1 MISVVDSC
9 VAAKW
14 YAPEADREVARK
26 LLGRP
31 LIAPD
36 QIRAEVASAL
46 WKKVRAKEI
55 ERAQALQALSH
66 LARTVK
72 LMPSEP
78 LADMALGLALDLGQP
93 VYDCF
98 FLALARTLNFPLI
111 TADEK
116 LWLRTRRT
124 VFSGRVIMLHELEQA
139 ND

>member
-14 YAPEADREVARK
+14 YAPEPDTALART
-26 LLGRP
+26 LLDHP

-36 QIRAEVASAL
+36 QIRAEVASTL
-46 WKKVRAKEI
+46 WKKVRAREL
-55 ERAQALQALSH
+55 ERAQALRALSH
-66 LARTVK
+66 LFRTVK

-78 LADMALGLALDLGQP
+78 LADMALELALDLGQP

-98 FLALARTLNFPLI
+98 FLALAQTLNFPLV
-111 TADEK
+111 TADRK

-124 VFSGRVIMLHELEQA
+124 AFSGLVILLDNLEQT
-139 ND
+139 DD

>member
-14 YAPEADREVARK
+14 YALEPDTELART

-46 WKKVRAKEI
+46 WKKVRANQI
-55 ERAQALQALSH
+55 ERAQALQALEH
-66 LARTVK
+66 LVQTVT

-78 LADMALGLALDLGQP
+78 LAEMALELALDLGQP

-98 FLALARTLNFPLI
+98 FLALAQTLNFPLI
-111 TADEK
+111 TADRK
-116 LWLRTRRT
+116 LWFRTRST
-124 VFSGRVIMLHELEQA
+124 ALSERVIMLCDLEEG
-139 ND
+139 DD

>member
-14 YAPEADREVARK
+14 YAPEPDREVARK

-46 WKKVRAKEI
+46 WKKVRANEI
-55 ERAQALQALSH
+55 ERAQALRSLSH
-66 LARTVK
+66 LVRIVK

-78 LADMALGLALDLGQP
+78 LADMALGLALDLGQQ

-98 FLALARTLNFPLI
+98 FLALAQTLNFPLI
-111 TADEK
+111 TADRK
-116 LWLRTRRT
+116 LWFRTRGTAFNR
-124 VFSGRVIMLHELEQA
+124 RVIMLE
-139 ND
+139 DWRPDDD

>member
-1 MISVVDSC
+1 LISVVDSC
-9 VAAKW
+9 VVTKW
-14 YAPEADREVARK
+14 YAPEPGTALALT

-46 WKKVRAKEI
+46 WKKIRASEI
-55 ERAQALQALSH
+55 KRADALRALSH
-66 LARTVK
+66 LVRTVK
-72 LMPSEP
+72 FMPSEP
-78 LADMALGLALDLGQP
+78 LAEMALGLALDLGQP

-98 FLALARTLNFPLI
+98 FLALAQTLDCPLI

-124 VFSGRVIMLHELEQA
+124 VFRGRVIMLHELEQA
-139 ND
+139 DG

>member
-1 MISVVDSC
+1 LISVVDSC

-14 YAPEADREVARK
+14 YALEPDTALALT

-46 WKKVRAKEI
+46 WKKVRANEI
-55 ERAQALQALSH
+55 ERTQALRALPH
-66 LARTVK
+66 LVQSVK

-78 LADMALGLALDLGQP
+78 LAEMALDLALDLGQP

-98 FLALARTLNFPLI
+98 FLALAQTLNFPLI
-111 TADEK
+111 TADRK
-116 LWLRTRRT
+116 LWSRTRGT
-124 VFSGRVIMLHELEQA
+124 AFSGRVIMLHNLEQA
-139 ND
+139 DG

>member
-14 YAPEADREVARK
+14 YAPEPDTALAWT

-46 WKKVRAKEI
+46 WKKVRANQI
-55 ERAQALQALSH
+55 ERAQALQALPH
-66 LARTVK
+66 LVQSVT

-78 LADMALGLALDLGQP
+78 LAEMALDLALDLGQP

-98 FLALARTLNFPLI
+98 FLALAQTMNFPLV
-111 TADEK
+111 TADRK
-116 LWLRTRRT
+116 LWLRTRGT
-124 VFSGRVIMLHELEQA
+124 ALSGRVIMLCDVEQT

>member
-14 YAPEADREVARK
+14 YAPEPDSALARA

-36 QIRAEVASAL
+36 QIRAEIASAL
-46 WKKVRAKEI
+46 WKKVRASEI
-55 ERAQALQALSH
+55 RRTQALRALPH
-66 LARTVK
+66 LASAVR

-78 LADMALGLALDLGQP
+78 LAEMALDLALDLGQP

-98 FLALARTLNFPLI
+98 FLALAQTLNFPLV
-111 TADEK
+111 TADRK
-116 LWLRTRRT
+116 LWLRTRGTAFDDR
-124 VFSGRVIMLHELEQA
+124 VFMLCDWEPSDE
-139 ND
+139 

>member
-14 YAPEADREVARK
+14 YALEPDTALART

-46 WKKVRAKEI
+46 WKKVRANEI
-55 ERAQALQALSH
+55 ERAQALRALPH
-66 LARTVK
+66 LVQSVTF
-72 LMPSEP
+72 MPSEP
-78 LADMALGLALDLGQP
+78 LAEMALDLALDLGQS

-98 FLALARTLNFPLI
+98 FLALAQTLNFPLI
-111 TADEK
+111 TADRK
-116 LWLRTRRT
+116 LWLRTRGT
-124 VFSGRVIMLHELEQA
+124 AFSGLVIMLR
-139 ND
+139 DWRPTDD